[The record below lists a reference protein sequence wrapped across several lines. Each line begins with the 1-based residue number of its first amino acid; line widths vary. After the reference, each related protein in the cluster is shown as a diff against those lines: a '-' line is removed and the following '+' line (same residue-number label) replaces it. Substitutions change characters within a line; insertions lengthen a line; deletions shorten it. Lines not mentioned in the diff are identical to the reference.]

1 MVCLKLTRKLAD
13 KLDGINLCPYRV
25 GQKLQ
30 LPWREAMILMAEGWA
45 ELVERRHHPRPYAK
59 LRSSTKHS

>member
-13 KLDGINLCPYRV
+13 VVDGINLCPYRV
-25 GQKLQ
+25 GEKLY

-45 ELVERRHHPRPYAK
+45 ELVERRSRPRLYAD
-59 LRSSTKHS
+59 LRALGRQS